1 MTISAP
7 KEVIVKMKKVPLVI
21 EIWEKKDLE
30 NDDTLI
36 GLVNISLTSISNSVL
51 TRADNF
57 NANWCS
63 DTSNKQQIIVSDC
76 MESFKPIASDSKLGS
91 IHVQLIFGSAM

>member
-1 MTISAP
+1 
-7 KEVIVKMKKVPLVI
+7 MKKVPIVI

-30 NDDTLI
+30 TADTLI

-57 NANWCS
+57 NANWCN

-76 MESFKPIASDSKLGS
+76 MESFKPVGGDSKLGS
-91 IHVQLIFGSAM
+91 IHV